1 MLTSTSALIWNHPV
15 ITAHMFGTWLYGVD
29 KKVAKTSISWSI
41 SFILD
46 YFRNDIVF
54 DKSLA
59 GTMYVDRGTNWLHFW
74 ANLHKK
80 DEEGIKNAR
89 QHFGGVGNTTLLRT
103 PSMKIY

>member
-1 MLTSTSALIWNHPV
+1 
-15 ITAHMFGTWLYGVD
+15 MFGTWLYGVD

-59 GTMYVDRGTNWLHFW
+59 GTMYVDRGTN
-74 ANLHKK
+74 
-80 DEEGIKNAR
+80 
-89 QHFGGVGNTTLLRT
+89 
-103 PSMKIY
+103 